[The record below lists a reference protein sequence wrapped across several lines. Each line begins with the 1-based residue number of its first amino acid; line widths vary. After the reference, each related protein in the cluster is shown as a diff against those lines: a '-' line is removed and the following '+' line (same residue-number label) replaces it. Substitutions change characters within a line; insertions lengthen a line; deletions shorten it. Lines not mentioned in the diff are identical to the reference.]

1 MINFLNDSQ
10 LKWRSYFSAF
20 CDFKTKQKEFYEKQK
35 FTVSLEIKDDNIK
48 TFLISKVYKLSE
60 KFQMEDLSSDLEKIR
75 VLKNQIY
82 IGFKS
87 LCQAKEQK

>member
-10 LKWRSYFSAF
+10 SKWKNYFSAF
-20 CDFKTKQKEFYEKQK
+20 CDFKSKQKEFYERQK
-35 FTVSLEIKDDNIK
+35 FTVSLEIKDNNIK

-75 VLKNQIY
+75 VIKNQIY
-82 IGFKS
+82 LGLKA
-87 LCQAKEQK
+87 LCQMKELK